1 MTDDYLRSD
10 MGYILWQMLSCGLT
24 VSTYKIVKVLFKKK
38 NASKDSGR
46 FFMIIII
53 YFHNYCYHYLVF
65 VCFQLKLSSRVKNHH
80 FSEFAIF
87 RRLNR
92 AYQELS
98 FKSPVILNTRA
109 AVEPS

>member
-1 MTDDYLRSD
+1 
-10 MGYILWQMLSCGLT
+10 
-24 VSTYKIVKVLFKKK
+24 
-38 NASKDSGR
+38 
-46 FFMIIII
+46 MIIII

-65 VCFQLKLSSRVKNHH
+65 VCFQLKLSSRVTNHH

-98 FKSPVILNTRA
+98 FKNNPDRNVFSSQTYGVQTFFSMLIILIDR
-109 AVEPS
+109 